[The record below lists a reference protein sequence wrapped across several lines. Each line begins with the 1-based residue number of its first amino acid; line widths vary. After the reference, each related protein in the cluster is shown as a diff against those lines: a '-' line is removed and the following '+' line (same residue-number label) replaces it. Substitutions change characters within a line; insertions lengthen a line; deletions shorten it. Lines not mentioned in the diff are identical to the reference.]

1 MRSASARANRMVT
14 FDRERPQDGPV
25 VQGFS
30 GRGFRVD
37 GVVYDGGLWLTPE
50 RAAAWDAPAIGDL
63 QVEDVAALLN
73 GAPEFLLLG
82 TGGAMQRPSPAFTA
96 AVEAL
101 GIGVEAMDSRAAA
114 RAWIV
119 LRGEGRQ
126 IVAALLPL

>member
-1 MRSASARANRMVT
+1 MVT
-14 FDRERPQDGPV
+14 FDRERPVGGPV

-37 GVVYDGGLWLTPE
+37 GIVYEGGLWLTPD
-50 RAAAWDAPAIGDL
+50 RASAWAAPAIEDL
-63 QVEDVAALLN
+63 KVEDVADLI
-73 GAPEFLLLG
+73 GGSPPEFLLLG
-82 TGGAMQRPSPAFTA
+82 TGAAMRRPSPHFTA
-96 AVEAL
+96 AIEAM

>member
-1 MRSASARANRMVT
+1 MIS
-14 FDRERPQDGPV
+14 FDREVPQGGPV

-37 GVVYDGGLWLTPE
+37 GAVYESGLWLTPE
-50 RAAAWDAPAIGDL
+50 RASAWAAPGIEDL
-63 QVEDVAALLN
+63 RLEDVAALLH
-73 GAPEFLLLG
+73 GSPEFLLLG
-82 TGGAMQRPSPAFTA
+82 TGGSMRRPSPAFTA
-96 AVEAL
+96 AVEAM

>member
-1 MRSASARANRMVT
+1 MVT
-14 FDRERPQDGPV
+14 FDREQPQGGPV
-25 VQGFS
+25 IQGFS

-50 RAAAWDAPAIGDL
+50 QASDWPAPAIDDL
-63 QVEDVAALLN
+63 RVEDVAALLD
-73 GAPEFLLLG
+73 GSPEFLLLG
-82 TGGAMQRPSPAFTA
+82 TGGAMRRPSQTFTA
-96 AVEAL
+96 AVEAM
-101 GIGVEAMDSRAAA
+101 GIGVEVMDSRAAA

>member
-1 MRSASARANRMVT
+1 MVT
-14 FDRERPQDGPV
+14 FDRERPQGGPII
-25 VQGFS
+25 QGFS

-50 RAAAWDAPAIGDL
+50 QASDWAAPAIDDL
-63 QVEDVAALLN
+63 HVEDVAALLD
-73 GAPEFLLLG
+73 GSPEFLLLG
-82 TGGAMQRPSPAFTA
+82 TGSAMRRPSQAFTA
-96 AVEAL
+96 AVEAM
-101 GIGVEAMDSRAAA
+101 GIGVEVMDSRAAA